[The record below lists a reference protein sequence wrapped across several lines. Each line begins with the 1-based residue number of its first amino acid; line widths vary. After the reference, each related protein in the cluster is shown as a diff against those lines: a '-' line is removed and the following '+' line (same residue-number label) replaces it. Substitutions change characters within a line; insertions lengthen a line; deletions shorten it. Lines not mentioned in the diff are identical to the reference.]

1 MEPNVKEEQQWR
13 AAALQWHFGILAS
26 AKLEMGMWGKQGQ
39 GELRA
44 EKLLN
49 SSAQARCSAL
59 LVLL

>member
-1 MEPNVKEEQQWR
+1 MESSSTAV
-13 AAALQWHFGILAS
+13 AFWHFGILAS
-26 AKLEMGMWGKQGQ
+26 AKLEMGTWGKQCQ

-49 SSAQARCSAL
+49 SSAQAGCSAL